1 MKNSFYFL
9 FTLIFLSC
17 SSPTENEIKEPESPV
32 DVDVDVESTFDNCF
46 SAPDSKFQQT
56 VVGCS
61 GGSYKLIN
69 DQYVL
74 RIYSDEVTEYG
85 DCQFLTNDS
94 LSQNFNAT
102 LIMFNKGQASLA
114 NICTDMVSRMRLRL

>member
-17 SSPTENEIKEPESPV
+17 SSPTENEIKEPESP
-32 DVDVDVESTFDNCF
+32 VDVDVESTFDNCF

-74 RIYSDEVTEYG
+74 RIYSDQVTEYG